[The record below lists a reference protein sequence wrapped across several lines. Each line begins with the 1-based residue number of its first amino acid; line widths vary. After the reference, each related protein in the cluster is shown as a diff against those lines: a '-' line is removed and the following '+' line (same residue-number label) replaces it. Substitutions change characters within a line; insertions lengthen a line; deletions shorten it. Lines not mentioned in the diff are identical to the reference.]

1 MSTYLPLLIEMV
13 MATRYILRISVWLG
27 LVLSHPSRWLLI
39 SRKCLPLN
47 CYCLI
52 NIVGASATQQQ
63 IYRAICADFN
73 HCHCRNT
80 VKVEVNYHF

>member
-13 MATRYILRISVWLG
+13 MATRYILRISVRLG

-52 NIVGASATQQQ
+52 NIVGLLPPSSKYTEPYVLILITATVG
-63 IYRAICADFN
+63 IL
-73 HCHCRNT
+73 
-80 VKVEVNYHF
+80 